1 MSPTFLTL
9 DEILALHEDQIGRYG
24 GRRGV
29 RDLSLLASAMGMPAA
44 TFDGVLLHNDL
55 FEMAAAYLFHIA
67 RNHPFVDGNKRTALA
82 AALTFLWLNGF
93 RLVADEAALTD
104 LVVKVAVGEVTKA
117 EAAVF
122 LKAHRRPHRNQS
134 R

>member
-104 LVVKVAVGEVTKA
+104 LVVKVAVGEVTKS

-122 LKAHRRPHRNQS
+122 LKAHCRGRGD
-134 R
+134 

>member
-93 RLVADEAALTD
+93 KLVADEAALTD
-104 LVVKVAVGEVTKA
+104 LVVKVAVGEVTKS

-122 LKAHRRPHRNQS
+122 LKARCRGRGD
-134 R
+134 